1 MIMDVAFELKDE
13 LHRRGASLV
22 GFADLK
28 GISPEAG
35 MPFGISIAYALDP
48 DVISQIS
55 DGPTGEYAALYHRA
69 NEILGKLAEFAA
81 DFIAS
86 RGWKAKY
93 IPATTNVS
101 ADRLV
106 TPLPHKT
113 VATRAGLGWIG
124 KCALLVT
131 EQYGSALRLASVL
144 TEMAL
149 PSGEPVGSSRC
160 GSCDSCVSACPVLA
174 PSGRE
179 WNPSLKREEFFDAGL
194 CYEKTSENARRP
206 EIGATICGICIAAC
220 PWTKRYL
227 RSKNRES

>member
-1 MIMDVAFELKDE
+1 MIMDFAFELKDE

-48 DVISQIS
+48 NVISQIS

-101 ADRLV
+101 ADRLA
-106 TPLPHKT
+106 TPLPPQDCSYKGRPR
-113 VATRAGLGWIG
+113 VDRQVRPFSDRAVWIGPAAGLRLDGDGPSQWRAGR
-124 KCALLVT
+124 K
-131 EQYGSALRLASVL
+131 
-144 TEMAL
+144 L
-149 PSGEPVGSSRC
+149 PMR
-160 GSCDSCVSACPVLA
+160 
-174 PSGRE
+174 
-179 WNPSLKREEFFDAGL
+179 
-194 CYEKTSENARRP
+194 
-206 EIGATICGICIAAC
+206 
-220 PWTKRYL
+220 
-227 RSKNRES
+227 